1 MHLVKNEQAVSKAL
15 AGMGHLKRICT
26 DAFSVAGAVITRDM
40 FIRDVRRSGDFLRG
54 VAFWSIRSSL
64 LGR

>member
-1 MHLVKNEQAVSKAL
+1 VHLVKNEQAVSKAL

-40 FIRDVRRSGDFLRG
+40 FIRDVRRSGR
-54 VAFWSIRSSL
+54 
-64 LGR
+64 